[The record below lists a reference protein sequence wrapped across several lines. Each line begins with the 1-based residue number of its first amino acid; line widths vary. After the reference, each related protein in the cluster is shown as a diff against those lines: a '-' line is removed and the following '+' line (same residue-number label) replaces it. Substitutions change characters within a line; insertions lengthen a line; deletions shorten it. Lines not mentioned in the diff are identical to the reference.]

1 MSTLSRFLAAAA
13 LMASAVIYGTD
24 VFCAI
29 VQRPALAQVSDRA
42 LTSVMGRVHEY
53 GDRRLPLPGALGITA
68 AAIAGH
74 AAAAVAAATA
84 VTAQA
89 MWLIIYVRASAPVNR
104 ALTQPPWPDTSRPTP
119 APSSR
124 GGIPLSRPAPSCR
137 QRPPPRCAPRSLS
150 PRGSPTYPYR
160 PVATEAISRRPAA
173 ASPDQLG
180 RRRLLAYRFSR
191 SSPEDRRAPGGQ
203 IDETRGGTGSLPVL

>member
-1 MSTLSRFLAAAA
+1 VSTLSQFLAAAA

-53 GDRRLPLPGALGITA
+53 GDRRLPLPGALGIAAAALAAVT

-74 AAAAVAAATA
+74 AAAAATAATA

-89 MWLIIYVRASAPVNR
+89 VWLIIYLRISAPINR
-104 ALTQPPWPDTSRPTP
+104 VLTAAARAGSSP
-119 APSSR
+119 AD
-124 GGIPLSRPAPSCR
+124 A
-137 QRPPPRCAPRSLS
+137 RSLQQRWDS
-150 PRGSPTYPYR
+150 VITAR
-160 PVATEAISRRPAA
+160 AILQAA
-173 ASPDQLG
+173 AAAALCAA
-180 RRRLLAYRFSR
+180 LAV
-191 SSPEDRRAPGGQ
+191 P
-203 IDETRGGTGSLPVL
+203 